1 MHKKNIIFQ
10 IIYNKNNIF
19 FINIFIMENKKNLS
33 LLQKLN
39 YSNFINKQLK
49 SFSFIIFVITVF
61 LIYTKSKY
69 NIIPLNIIVFL
80 GSIVLYHIFPNYYKI
95 SKEKKK
101 IFLPLI
107 FSDIILHY
115 IPIIY
120 IIYNKLYD
128 KTVTNYLLCF
138 IILILY
144 FIISKVDIF
153 DIYFDYNQYF
163 DS

>member
-1 MHKKNIIFQ
+1 MS
-10 IIYNKNNIF
+10 
-19 FINIFIMENKKNLS
+19 NKKVSQN
-33 LLQKLN
+33 LN

-101 IFLPLI
+101 KFLQLI
-107 FSDIILHY
+107 FFDIILHY

-144 FIISKVDIF
+144 FIISKIDIF

>member
-1 MHKKNIIFQ
+1 MS
-10 IIYNKNNIF
+10 
-19 FINIFIMENKKNLS
+19 NKKVSKN
-33 LLQKLN
+33 LN

-49 SFSFIIFVITVF
+49 SFSFIIFVITLY
-61 LIYTKSKY
+61 LIYTKSQY

-101 IFLPLI
+101 KFLQLI
-107 FSDIILHY
+107 FFDIILHY

-120 IIYNKLYD
+120 IIYNKLYN

-138 IILILY
+138 IILIYLIYILIIINTLIVKHSISY
-144 FIISKVDIF
+144 F
-153 DIYFDYNQYF
+153 
-163 DS
+163 